1 MGKFSI
7 EAFMQLGVSDEINWL
22 KGTVSSIKKTLA
34 DADYSAL
41 KDDTV
46 RSWSRKLKDV
56 MYEAADILDVCDEM
70 EGEEHGGRSRNSPVA
85 LCLPIQGH
93 KIRRQVKA
101 LRQKA
106 DAILE
111 EGKIFDLT
119 HVRSDEDHNVDAT
132 TACHVPIP
140 RTNVVGRVQETRML
154 VDKLTGKGISGP
166 GMTGQN
172 VEVIAIV
179 GMGGIGKTT
188 LAREIFTND
197 MIQGKFDKR
206 LWITISKGNN
216 SISLLQQVIQGLG
229 CEHEGIRD
237 SAVLEHIISSEVR
250 RKKVFLV
257 MDDVWEA
264 RGVVDIFKKSF
275 VGNAQAGSRILITTR
290 SKQVAQ
296 EMQAAIV
303 HEVSKLSSED
313 SRSLF
318 LQCFLYHSLI
328 PKDHVISCDKVVHMW
343 IAEGFV
349 GADATSELPEVLG
362 MKYYKELVAR
372 HLLEPVDEYDGQ
384 GHYKMDNLV
393 HTFAKNV
400 VESESLVVEEG
411 EENPE
416 PFDVEEGH
424 IRRSWAAK
432 EKIEWK
438 APKELHSLRTLIIIG
453 NVIVQAS
460 TGRTLSSLSRLRTLH
475 VNKNEH
481 VHILL
486 DSLHH
491 MKHLRY
497 LDLSYTDA
505 LALPNDIGE
514 MKFLQYICL
523 QGCKKL
529 VKLPKSI
536 VELHKLRYLNI
547 SETKIKSIPEEGFGG
562 LKNMVSLHGFPSQMM
577 ESVIAKDWCSLG
589 ELKYMS
595 QLMHLALEGLEN
607 CASGSMASLAKI
619 DDKKNLASL
628 RLSCTSRLSVN
639 GEVDKETVEEVFDQL
654 CPPPKL
660 QELNIKGFFG
670 ARLPRWLIFT
680 NLAELRVLKLDNL
693 VCCNQLPST
702 LWQLPCLE
710 YLYIKHTL
718 NVKHIGHGF
727 LLQSSIPGPRETDVA
742 ATTPTA
748 ATSATA
754 ATAATTTTTTIGGGS
769 THNRGPYH
777 RLSGAGSV
785 GSGEEG
791 EIVAESATEDAATTT
806 GSSNAIGFPKLKKL
820 VMYGMMKWKEWE
832 WEDQVE
838 AMPKLEN
845 MHISWCLLNQL
856 PPGLAS
862 QARSLRILVV
872 DNVKNLISIDGFCSV
887 VQLHVSSNF
896 KLERISD
903 LPKMESLTVSRCPKL
918 NILQRLPALQS
929 MELNDQEMER
939 LPDCL
944 RDLPAK
950 LRHLRITCNLDLL
963 TLISRGKGTPEWEK
977 IKHIQQVNACT
988 DAEDDKTDKRFVFY
1002 KRDSDSTETNIE
1014 PSPSTSQVGGN

>member
-1 MGKFSI
+1 M
-7 EAFMQLGVSDEINWL
+7 
-22 KGTVSSIKKTLA
+22 
-34 DADYSAL
+34 
-41 KDDTV
+41 
-46 RSWSRKLKDV
+46 RK
-56 MYEAADILDVCDEM
+56 
-70 EGEEHGGRSRNSPVA
+70 
-85 LCLPIQGH
+85 
-93 KIRRQVKA
+93 
-101 LRQKA
+101 
-106 DAILE
+106 
-111 EGKIFDLT
+111 
-119 HVRSDEDHNVDAT
+119 
-132 TACHVPIP
+132 
-140 RTNVVGRVQETRML
+140 
-154 VDKLTGKGISGP
+154 
-166 GMTGQN
+166 TGQDEN
-172 VEVIAIV
+172 ERLKEVKEKIIAKCN
-179 GMGGIGKTT
+179 GSP
-188 LAREIFTND
+188 LAIIMLAGRLLVNRNRSANEWEMLLEYAAEPTDHGDIDSIFH
-197 MIQGKFDKR
+197 
-206 LWITISKGNN
+206 L
-216 SISLLQQVIQGLG
+216 
-229 CEHEGIRD
+229 CY
-237 SAVLEHIISSEVR
+237 AVL
-250 RKKVFLV
+250 
-257 MDDVWEA
+257 
-264 RGVVDIFKKSF
+264 SF
-275 VGNAQAGSRILITTR
+275 PL
-290 SKQVAQ
+290 K
-296 EMQAAIV
+296 
-303 HEVSKLSSED
+303 
-313 SRSLF
+313 
-318 LQCFLYHSLI
+318 QCFLYHSLI
-328 PKDHVISCDKVVHMW
+328 PKDHVISCDKVVQMW

-438 APKELHSLRTLIIIG
+438 APQELHSLRTLIIIG

-742 ATTPTA
+742 ATTPTTISTP

>member
-1 MGKFSI
+1 MNI
-7 EAFMQLGVSDEINWL
+7 MRE
-22 KGTVSSIKKTLA
+22 
-34 DADYSAL
+34 
-41 KDDTV
+41 
-46 RSWSRKLKDV
+46 
-56 MYEAADILDVCDEM
+56 
-70 EGEEHGGRSRNSPVA
+70 
-85 LCLPIQGH
+85 
-93 KIRRQVKA
+93 
-101 LRQKA
+101 
-106 DAILE
+106 
-111 EGKIFDLT
+111 
-119 HVRSDEDHNVDAT
+119 
-132 TACHVPIP
+132 
-140 RTNVVGRVQETRML
+140 
-154 VDKLTGKGISGP
+154 
-166 GMTGQN
+166 TGQGEN
-172 VEVIAIV
+172 ERLKEVEEKILAKCNGSPLAI
-179 GMGGIGKTT
+179 M
-188 LAREIFTND
+188 LA
-197 MIQGKFDKR
+197 GR
-206 LWITISKGNN
+206 LLVNRNRSANEWEMLLEYAAEPTYHEDID
-216 SISLLQQVIQGLG
+216 SILHL
-229 CEHEGIRD
+229 CY
-237 SAVLEHIISSEVR
+237 AVLPFPL
-250 RKKVFLV
+250 K
-257 MDDVWEA
+257 
-264 RGVVDIFKKSF
+264 
-275 VGNAQAGSRILITTR
+275 
-290 SKQVAQ
+290 
-296 EMQAAIV
+296 
-303 HEVSKLSSED
+303 
-313 SRSLF
+313 
-318 LQCFLYHSLI
+318 QCFLYHSLI
-328 PKDHVISCDKVVHMW
+328 PNDHVISCDKVVQMW

-362 MKYYKELVAR
+362 MRYYKELVAR

-393 HTFAKNV
+393 RTFAKNV

-411 EENPE
+411 EKNPE

-438 APKELHSLRTLIIIG
+438 APQELHSLRTLIIIG

-577 ESVIAKDWCSLG
+577 ESDIAKDWCSLG
-589 ELKYMS
+589 ELRHMS
-595 QLMHLALEGLEN
+595 QLMHLTLEGLEN
-607 CASGSMASLAKI
+607 CSSGSMASLAKI

-718 NVKHIGHGF
+718 NVKHIGHEF

-742 ATTPTA
+742 ATTPTTISTP
-748 ATSATA
+748 ATSAAA
-754 ATAATTTTTTIGGGS
+754 ATAATTTTTTIGGGI

-832 WEDQVE
+832 WEHQVE

-872 DNVKNLISIDGFCSV
+872 DNVKNLISVDGFCSV

>member
-1 MGKFSI
+1 M
-7 EAFMQLGVSDEINWL
+7 
-22 KGTVSSIKKTLA
+22 
-34 DADYSAL
+34 
-41 KDDTV
+41 
-46 RSWSRKLKDV
+46 RK
-56 MYEAADILDVCDEM
+56 
-70 EGEEHGGRSRNSPVA
+70 
-85 LCLPIQGH
+85 
-93 KIRRQVKA
+93 
-101 LRQKA
+101 
-106 DAILE
+106 
-111 EGKIFDLT
+111 
-119 HVRSDEDHNVDAT
+119 
-132 TACHVPIP
+132 
-140 RTNVVGRVQETRML
+140 
-154 VDKLTGKGISGP
+154 
-166 GMTGQN
+166 TGQDEN
-172 VEVIAIV
+172 ERLKEVKEKIIAKCN
-179 GMGGIGKTT
+179 GSP
-188 LAREIFTND
+188 LAIIMLAGRLLVNRNRSANEWEMLLEYAAEPTDHGDIDSIFH
-197 MIQGKFDKR
+197 
-206 LWITISKGNN
+206 L
-216 SISLLQQVIQGLG
+216 
-229 CEHEGIRD
+229 CY
-237 SAVLEHIISSEVR
+237 AVL
-250 RKKVFLV
+250 
-257 MDDVWEA
+257 
-264 RGVVDIFKKSF
+264 SF
-275 VGNAQAGSRILITTR
+275 PL
-290 SKQVAQ
+290 K
-296 EMQAAIV
+296 
-303 HEVSKLSSED
+303 
-313 SRSLF
+313 
-318 LQCFLYHSLI
+318 QCFLYHSLI
-328 PKDHVISCDKVVHMW
+328 PKDHVISCDKVVQMW

-438 APKELHSLRTLIIIG
+438 APQELHSLRTLIIIG

-607 CASGSMASLAKI
+607 CASGLMASLAKI

-639 GEVDKETVEEVFDQL
+639 GEVDKETVEE
-654 CPPPKL
+654 
-660 QELNIKGFFG
+660 GFFG

-718 NVKHIGHGF
+718 NVKHIGHEF

-918 NILQRLPALQS
+918 NILQ
-929 MELNDQEMER
+929 
-939 LPDCL
+939 
-944 RDLPAK
+944 
-950 LRHLRITCNLDLL
+950 H
-963 TLISRGKGTPEWEK
+963 
-977 IKHIQQVNACT
+977 
-988 DAEDDKTDKRFVFY
+988 AEDDKTDKRFVFY